1 MSLRNFHF
9 VFILI
14 VIVVADMFG
23 AWAVW
28 KYSQT
33 QEMPTLVL
41 GILSFIAGF
50 ALIGYAIWLVRKLER
65 EKIE

>member
-33 QEMPTLVL
+33 QEMTTLVL